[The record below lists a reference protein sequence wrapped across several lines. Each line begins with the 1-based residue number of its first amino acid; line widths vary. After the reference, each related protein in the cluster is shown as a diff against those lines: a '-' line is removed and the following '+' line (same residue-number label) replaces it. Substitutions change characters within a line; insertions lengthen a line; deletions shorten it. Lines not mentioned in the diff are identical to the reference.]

1 MKQVFILVGSVAIL
15 FLLLPSFDVYA
26 NELTEVTAQ
35 GNNEEDGTIPY
46 IVANISSMVGAM
58 ILAAITLY
66 FLIRRERKNKKD

>member
-1 MKQVFILVGSVAIL
+1 MKQVFFLVSSVAIL
-15 FLLLPSFDVYA
+15 FLLLPSFDAYA
-26 NELTEVTAQ
+26 NELTEFTAQ

-66 FLIRRERKNKKD
+66 FIIRRERKNKKD